1 MELTERKKKILKSV
15 VDAYI
20 SSGEPI
26 GSKLLTSSEQFDVS
40 SATIRSEMNDLEEM
54 GYLHQPH
61 TSAGRVPTALGY
73 KTYVSDLMEQYLFS
87 IDEIRILNELMT
99 FKMNEIGTVLEK
111 ASRIISQMTNY
122 TSFSFCQESGICAKR
137 FETVYIDDSSVLLV
151 LISDTEP
158 VRSRQL
164 RLPLPITREE
174 LNEVTAAMN
183 DVFKGATADRL
194 SMSLIFSFEERLGIL
209 ARFASPFA
217 RAINSILSEDAE
229 SRIHVEGATKL
240 LEYPEFA
247 SAQKAKKAL
256 DMLEERSVIADVIT
270 KSDSEKLNV
279 LIGEDDPLP
288 VDDTGLVVHP
298 VSIDGKRV
306 GAIGV
311 IGPKR
316 MDYKKVI
323 AGLNYIVAGLSGQYH
338 ENGDNQNNE

>member
-1 MELTERKKKILKSV
+1 MELSERKKKILKSV

-20 SSGEPI
+20 SSGEPV
-26 GSKLLTSSEQFDVS
+26 GSKLLTSSEHFAVS
-40 SATIRSEMNDLEEM
+40 SATIRNEMNDLEEM

-73 KTYVSDLMEQYLFS
+73 KTYVNDLMEQYLLS
-87 IDEIRILNELMT
+87 IEEINILNELMT
-99 FKMNEIGTVLEK
+99 FKMNEVGTVLEK

-122 TSFSFCQESGICAKR
+122 TSFSFCEESGVCAR
-137 FETVYIDDSSVLLV
+137 RIETVFIDSSSVLIV

-158 VRSRQL
+158 VKSRQL
-164 RLPLPITREE
+164 RLPFMITREE
-174 LNEVTAAMN
+174 LISVTSAMN
-183 DVFKGATADRL
+183 DVFTGITSDRL
-194 SMSLIFSFEERLGIL
+194 TMSLIFKFEERLGAL
-209 ARFASPFA
+209 SRFSSPFA
-217 RAINSILSEDAE
+217 RAINDILSEDFE
-229 SRIHVEGATKL
+229 SKIHVEGATKL

-247 SAQKAKKAL
+247 SAAKAKKAL
-256 DMLEERSVIADVIT
+256 DMLEERSIIADVIT
-270 KSDSEKLNV
+270 KTDTEKLNV
-279 LIGEDDPLP
+279 LIGEEDPLP

-323 AGLNYIVAGLSGQYH
+323 AGLNYIVAGLSGYH
-338 ENGDNQNNE
+338 NENGDSNNE